1 MRKIMYLLAVCLLVF
16 IACQNESNDYQT
28 DISLRNKP
36 NPGNSE
42 LARLW
47 ASGFV
52 NDINV
57 STRSHH
63 NTVVSSVFPLCS
75 KDIYSSRRLTRNLDY
90 EVLPDTILYVVNL
103 GNNDGFMLVSTDTL
117 LPGVMAYIEHGSL
130 REGEGIT
137 SHELL
142 HFLDGYKYYYIKE
155 AKTRDGLVP
164 GPSGDEPA
172 YPGVW
177 RTDEHIPALLS
188 TEWGQGYP
196 YNLYCFTSDGS
207 QALAGCMAIA
217 TAQIVAYYSY
227 PSSYSNHIYDWN
239 SILQSSNVSPTNQY
253 AVESVANL
261 VHDIGI
267 LDSLKYGVNVT
278 TGRYKNTALAFDAF
292 GYHYLRTYDC
302 NFDSISV
309 DLYLSR
315 PVYVRGEHYDIWG
328 NREGHAW
335 VIDGMAIRSYYVMVS
350 YIDEQGVPHEEETR
364 SRTYNLF
371 HCNWG
376 RGGSDNGYFV
386 SGAFQNKYDIE
397 NDTIIQTDTNFN
409 ILNYSYRKIYPL

>member
-1 MRKIMYLLAVCLLVF
+1 MKKIVYLLAVCLLVF
-16 IACQNESNDYQT
+16 IACQSESNDYQT
-28 DISLRNKP
+28 DISLRNEP
-36 NPGNSE
+36 NPDNSE
-42 LARLW
+42 LAKLW

-177 RTDEHIPALLS
+177 RFDEHISELI
-188 TEWGQGYP
+188 TTDWNQYEP
-196 YNLYCFTSDGS
+196 YNQFCFTNSGD
-207 QALAGCMAIA
+207 QAVAGCIAIA
-217 TAQIVAYYSY
+217 AAQIMAYHRSPNSY
-227 PSSYSNHIYDWN
+227 NNHIYNWN
-239 SILQSSNVSPTNQY
+239 AILQSSTVPLSDTI
-253 AVESVANL
+253 ACVSVANL
-261 VHDIGI
+261 VHDIG
-267 LDSLKYGVNVT
+267 LLVPLSYGIIET
-278 TGRYKNTALAFDAF
+278 SGYSYYLANAWSAM
-292 GYHYLRTYDC
+292 GYHYRWDNYCD
-302 NFDSISV
+302 FDSTCV
-309 DLYLSR
+309 DLRQSR
-315 PVYVRGEHYDIWG
+315 PIYIQGSYYDILG
-328 NREGHAW
+328 SHTHAW
-335 VIDGMAIRSYYVMVS
+335 VIDGMAIRSCYVPAMS
-350 YIDEQGVPHEEETR
+350 LEGEPLEAKIL
-364 SRTYNLF
+364 SYNLY

-376 RGGSDNGYFV
+376 LGGGLNGYFV
-386 SGAFQNKYDIE
+386 AGAFDQKYFLEDDIIHPLGATGY
-397 NDTIIQTDTNFN
+397 NSAFQS
-409 ILNYSYRKIYPL
+409 YSKIYPY